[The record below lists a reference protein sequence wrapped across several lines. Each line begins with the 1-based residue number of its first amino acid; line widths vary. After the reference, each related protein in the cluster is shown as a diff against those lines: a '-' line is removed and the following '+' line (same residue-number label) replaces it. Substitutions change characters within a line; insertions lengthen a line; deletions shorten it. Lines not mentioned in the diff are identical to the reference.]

1 MKNYEQ
7 NNIPNLLE
15 PPLPQWNHQFG
26 NSLPDLSNTVIRKS
40 FQLLLKE
47 VFLGCLEALVFF
59 GAARVFH
66 LF

>member
-1 MKNYEQ
+1 MKKYEQ

-15 PPLPQWNHQFG
+15 PPLPQWNNQFG
-26 NSLPDLSNTVIRKS
+26 DSFPDLSNIVIKKS

-47 VFLGCLEALVFF
+47 VFLVCLEVLVFF
-59 GAARVFH
+59 GVARVFH